1 MLDSWPDTL
10 AALRVTDRRSAMARR
25 WCMPLMILAVVAGPM
40 LAAGAAS
47 ASSLSARRASPAA
60 AHPVRPGY
68 PLIGLV
74 GAVPRARGDRLS
86 RRVISA
92 NWSGYAATGGHG
104 AYRSVSAS
112 WTEPTARCRDG
123 AAKYAAFWVGLDG
136 YSSHS
141 VEQMGADS
149 DCHGKTARYY
159 GWYEMFPAAPVKFG
173 SKVRPG
179 DKLSASV
186 RFSGGKTYTLVLRDR
201 TRGWKHTVTR
211 QEAGLAR
218 SSAEVII
225 EAPSSESGVVPLAD
239 FGTIRFTAA
248 RANGTLLRRH
258 SPTKIVMLDDR
269 GFEQDSTSAV
279 SSAGAFRT
287 TWLRSS

>member
-1 MLDSWPDTL
+1 
-10 AALRVTDRRSAMARR
+10 MARR
-25 WCMPLMILAVVAGPM
+25 WCLPLMILAVVAGTT

-60 AHPVRPGY
+60 AHQVRPGN
-68 PLIGLV
+68 PLIGPV
-74 GAVPRARGDRLS
+74 GAAVPRARGDRLS

-104 AYRSVSAS
+104 AYRSMSAS
-112 WTEPTARCRDG
+112 WAEPTARCGGG
-123 AAKYAAFWVGLDG
+123 AAKYAASWVGLDG

-141 VEQMGADS
+141 VEQVGTDS

-186 RFSGGKTYTLVLRDR
+186 RFSGARTYTLVLRDR
-201 TRGWKHTVTR
+201 TRGWKHAITR
-211 QEAGLAR
+211 KEAGLDR
-218 SSAEVII
+218 SSAEVIT
-225 EAPSSESGVVPLAD
+225 EAPSSGSGVVPLAD

-258 SPTKIVMLDDR
+258 SPTKIVMVDNR
-269 GFEQDSTSAV
+269 GLQQDFTSAL